1 MKCYYLLLLCIP
13 LCLEV
18 NALDEAKLTLLHDA
32 VNEGAVC
39 LDGTAPGYYM
49 RKGEVHVCTMYIHT
63 YYIYIYIYITLRLIA
78 HHFHLGMLRFDFQN
92 GGLLLYSY
100 VEGCCKAVDL
110 SGFPFVKKGFFMTS
124 VQNKDIYI
132 YI

>member
-63 YYIYIYIYITLRLIA
+63 YYIYIYIYITLRLKPIIFIWA
-78 HHFHLGMLRFDFQN
+78 CSGLSFKMVDFYFIPMLKAAVKQLTCQVF
-92 GGLLLYSY
+92 LL
-100 VEGCCKAVDL
+100 
-110 SGFPFVKKGFFMTS
+110 
-124 VQNKDIYI
+124 
-132 YI
+132 

>member
-1 MKCYYLLLLCIP
+1 MKCYFLLLCIP

-18 NALDEAKLTLLHDA
+18 SAIDEAKLTLLHDA

-63 YYIYIYIYITLRLIA
+63 YYIYIYIYYTEINSPSFSFGHAQVCLSKWWTFTL
-78 HHFHLGMLRFDFQN
+78 FLR
-92 GGLLLYSY
+92 
-100 VEGCCKAVDL
+100 
-110 SGFPFVKKGFFMTS
+110 
-124 VQNKDIYI
+124 
-132 YI
+132 